1 MRYSSISFLSRDQIS
16 TLQGLYS
23 IAVHLSLMHQESAGH
38 SNIKNKPNRLS
49 GETSPYLLQHA
60 YNPVEWYPW
69 GEEALQRAKNEDK
82 PIFLSIGY
90 SACHWCHVMAHESFE
105 DNEVARIM
113 NDNFI
118 NIKVDREERP
128 DLDDIYQRACQLAT
142 GTGGWPLSVFLTPDQ
157 KPFYV
162 GTYFPKD
169 GSSHYNMPG
178 FRNIL
183 LQLADAYKNKRSEI
197 QAASGEFTHALSQTS
212 LDLVVR
218 PEIIENTSLGRSILD
233 EAAVGLLQMG
243 DKIYGGFGHA
253 PKFPNASNL
262 MFLLRYYDISGI
274 NRFRDFVIF
283 TSDKMAEGGIHDHL
297 GGGFARYATDQKW
310 LIPHFEKMLYDNAL
324 LSQLY
329 GELYQITKAEPY
341 LQVMCKTLDYVIRE
355 MTHPEGGFY
364 SAQDADSEGEEGK
377 FYLWKKNEIE
387 SIIGDKTVSDI
398 FCEHFGVTEGGNFEG
413 KNILNVRV
421 PTANLAKNNNKT
433 LEKITEILDDA
444 SAKLFAAREDRVKP
458 GRDEKILTS
467 WNGLMISGFAKA
479 YAVSGDK
486 RYLNAAN
493 NAVNF
498 IENKLTS
505 NDGRLRRTFKDG
517 QSKLNGYLEDYA
529 FYVNGLLDLFAAN
542 SKEEYLRKSVKYTD
556 FMLQHFWDA
565 KEGNLFFTSDDHEQ
579 LISRT
584 KNFYD
589 LAIPSGNSIAAS
601 NLLKLYHYTQKN
613 MYLDNAV
620 GIMKTGSQSAAENPF
635 GFGQMLN
642 SIYLYVKNPVE
653 VTVILSD
660 TDNSSINNPS
670 LAAWLNKQFLPNGI
684 VGMVHVNELE
694 KLQEYPFFKGRQP
707 QGAPETAYVCKNFSC
722 SLPMQSIEML
732 EREIIAS

>member
-1 MRYSSISFLSRDQIS
+1 
-16 TLQGLYS
+16 
-23 IAVHLSLMHQESAGH
+23 MHQESAGH
-38 SNIKNKPNRLS
+38 SNTKKPNRLS
-49 GETSPYLLQHA
+49 RETSPYLLQHA
-60 YNPVEWYPW
+60 YNPVDWYPW
-69 GEEALQRAKNEDK
+69 GEEALLRAKNEDK
-82 PIFLSIGY
+82 PIFLSVGY

-178 FRNIL
+178 FKNIL
-183 LQLADAYKNKRSEI
+183 LQLTDAYKNKKSEI
-197 QAASGEFTHALSQTS
+197 QTASSEFTQALSQTAM
-212 LDLVVR
+212 DLVVQADIV
-218 PEIIENTSLGRSILD
+218 EKTSLERSILD

-262 MFLLRYYDISGI
+262 MFLLRYYDISSI
-274 NRFRDFVIF
+274 SRFREFVMF

-341 LQVMCKTLDYVIRE
+341 VQIMCKTLDYVIRE
-355 MTHPEGGFY
+355 MTHPDGGFY

-387 SIIGDKTVSDI
+387 SIIGDQTVSDI
-398 FCEHFGVTEGGNFEG
+398 FCERFGITQGGNFEG

-421 PTANLAKNNNKT
+421 PISHLAKNYNKT
-433 LEKITEILDDA
+433 PEKIAEILNYA
-444 SAKLFAAREDRVKP
+444 SAKLFTVREKRVKP

-467 WNGLMISGFAKA
+467 WNGLMISGFAKG

-486 RYLNAAN
+486 RYLDAAKNAID
-493 NAVNF
+493 F
-498 IENKLTS
+498 IESKLAS

-517 QSKLNGYLEDYA
+517 QSKLNGYVEDYA
-529 FYVNGLLDLFAAN
+529 FYVNGLLDLFAA
-542 SKEEYLRKSVKYTD
+542 SSREQYLSKSVKYTD
-556 FMLQHFWDA
+556 FMLEHFWDE

-589 LAIPSGNSIAAS
+589 LAMPSGNSIAAS
-601 NLLKLYHYTQKN
+601 NLLRLYHYSQKN
-613 MYLDNAV
+613 VYLDNAV
-620 GIMKTGSQSAAENPF
+620 RIMKAGSRSAAENPF

-642 SIYLYVKNPVE
+642 SIYLYVKRPVE
-653 VTVILSD
+653 VTVIFTDSSD
-660 TDNSSINNPS
+660 GTIDNSS
-670 LAAWLNKQFLPNGI
+670 LAVWLNKQYLPNGI
-684 VGMVHVNELE
+684 LGAVHINELE
-694 KLQEYPFFKGRQP
+694 KLQNYPFFKGRQP
-707 QGAPETAYVCKNFSC
+707 QDARETAYVCKNFSC
-722 SLPMQSIEML
+722 SLPIHAVEVL
-732 EREIIAS
+732 ERELTAS

>member
-1 MRYSSISFLSRDQIS
+1 
-16 TLQGLYS
+16 
-23 IAVHLSLMHQESAGH
+23 MHQESAGH
-38 SNIKNKPNRLS
+38 SNTKKPNRLS
-49 GETSPYLLQHA
+49 RETSPYLLQHA
-60 YNPVEWYPW
+60 YNPVDWYPW
-69 GEEALQRAKNEDK
+69 GEEALLRAKNEDK
-82 PIFLSIGY
+82 PIFLSVGY

-178 FRNIL
+178 FKNIL
-183 LQLADAYKNKRSEI
+183 LQLTDAYKNKKSEI
-197 QAASGEFTHALSQTS
+197 QTASSEFTQALSQTAM
-212 LDLVVR
+212 DLVVQADIV
-218 PEIIENTSLGRSILD
+218 EKTSLERSILD

-262 MFLLRYYDISGI
+262 MFLLRYYDISSI
-274 NRFRDFVIF
+274 SRFREFVMF

-341 LQVMCKTLDYVIRE
+341 VQIMCKTLDYVIRE
-355 MTHPEGGFY
+355 MTHPDGGFY

-377 FYLWKKNEIE
+377 FYLWQKNEIE
-387 SIIGDKTVSDI
+387 SIIGDQTVSDI
-398 FCEHFGVTEGGNFEG
+398 FCERFGITQGGNFEG

-421 PTANLAKNNNKT
+421 PISHLAKNYNKT
-433 LEKITEILDDA
+433 PEKITEILNDA
-444 SAKLFAAREDRVKP
+444 SAKLFTVREKRVKP

-467 WNGLMISGFAKA
+467 WNGLMISGFAKG

-486 RYLNAAN
+486 RYLDAAKNAID
-493 NAVNF
+493 F
-498 IENKLTS
+498 IESKLAS

-517 QSKLNGYLEDYA
+517 QSKLNGYVEDYA
-529 FYVNGLLDLFAAN
+529 FYVNGLLDLFAA
-542 SKEEYLRKSVKYTD
+542 SSREQYLSKSVKYTD
-556 FMLQHFWDA
+556 FMLEHFWDE

-589 LAIPSGNSIAAS
+589 LAMPSGNSIAAS
-601 NLLKLYHYTQKN
+601 NLLRLYHYSQKN
-613 MYLDNAV
+613 VYLDNAV
-620 GIMKTGSQSAAENPF
+620 RIMKAGSRSAAENPF

-642 SIYLYVKNPVE
+642 SIYLYVKRPVE
-653 VTVILSD
+653 VTVIFTDSRD
-660 TDNSSINNPS
+660 GTIDNSS
-670 LAAWLNKQFLPNGI
+670 LAVWLNKQYLPNGI
-684 VGMVHVNELE
+684 RGTVHINELE
-694 KLQEYPFFKGRQP
+694 KLQNYPFFKGRQP
-707 QGAPETAYVCKNFSC
+707 QDARETAYVCKNFSC
-722 SLPMQSIEML
+722 SLPIHAVEVL
-732 EREIIAS
+732 ERELTAS

>member
-1 MRYSSISFLSRDQIS
+1 
-16 TLQGLYS
+16 
-23 IAVHLSLMHQESAGH
+23 MHQESAGH
-38 SNIKNKPNRLS
+38 SDIKKPNRLS

-60 YNPVEWYPW
+60 YNPVDWYPW

-105 DNEVARIM
+105 DNEIAKIM
-113 NDNFI
+113 NGSFI

-169 GSSHYNMPG
+169 GSSHYSMPG

-197 QAASGEFTHALSQTS
+197 QAASAEFTHALSQTVM
-212 LDLVVR
+212 DLVVR
-218 PEIIENTSLGRSILD
+218 PEIVDNTSVGRSVLD

-283 TSDKMAEGGIHDHL
+283 TSDKMAEGGIHDQL

-329 GELYQITKAEPY
+329 GDLYQITKAEPY
-341 LQVMCKTLDYVIRE
+341 LQIMNKTLDYVIRE

-398 FCEHFGVTEGGNFEG
+398 FCEHLGVTQGGNFEG

-421 PTANLAKNNNKT
+421 PTANLAKNHNKT

-444 SAKLFAAREDRVKP
+444 TAKLFAAREGRVRP

-479 YAVSGDK
+479 YAVSEDK
-486 RYLNAAN
+486 RYLHAADNAI
-493 NAVNF
+493 NF
-498 IENKLTS
+498 IEKKLAS

-529 FYVNGLLDLFAAN
+529 FYVSGLLDLFAAN

-565 KEGNLFFTSDDHEQ
+565 SEGNLFFTSDDHEQ

-584 KNFYD
+584 KSFYD
-589 LAIPSGNSIAAS
+589 LAIPSGNSMAAS

-620 GIMKTGSQSAAENPF
+620 RIMKTGSQSAAENPF

-642 SIYLYVKNPVE
+642 SIYLYVKKPIE
-653 VTVILSD
+653 VTVILTD
-660 TDNSSINNPS
+660 TGNNTTNDPS

-707 QGAPETAYVCKNFSC
+707 KEARETAYVCKNFSC
-722 SLPMQSIEML
+722 SLPMQSVEML
-732 EREIIAS
+732 QREIIAS

>member
-1 MRYSSISFLSRDQIS
+1 MGVQIS
-16 TLQGLYS
+16 S
-23 IAVHLSLMHQESAGH
+23 MRQESSGH
-38 SNIKNKPNRLS
+38 FNISKPNRLAK
-49 GETSPYLLQHA
+49 ETSPYLLQHA

-69 GEEALQRAKNEDK
+69 GEEALQKAKLEDR

-105 DNEVARIM
+105 DKEVAMIM
-113 NDNFI
+113 NEKFI

-183 LQLADAYKNKRSEI
+183 LQLADAYKNKNDEI
-197 QAASGEFTHALSQTS
+197 RATSSEFTHALSQTAM
-212 LDLVVR
+212 DLVVR
-218 PEIIENTSLGRSILD
+218 AEITEKTKLERSILD

-243 DKIYGGFGHA
+243 DRIYGGFGHA

-262 MFLLRYYDISGI
+262 MFLLRYYDISAI

-283 TSDKMAEGGIHDHL
+283 TADKMAEGGIHDHL

-310 LIPHFEKMLYDNAL
+310 LVPHFEKMLYDNAL
-324 LSQLY
+324 LSQMY
-329 GELYQITKAEPY
+329 AELYQITKAEPY
-341 LQVMCKTLDYVIRE
+341 MRIIRKTLDYVIRE
-355 MTHPEGGFY
+355 MTHPDGGLY

-387 SIIGDKTVSDI
+387 SVIDDENVTNI
-398 FCEHFGVTEGGNFEG
+398 FCEHYGVTQGGNFEG

-421 PTANLAKNNNKT
+421 PIITLAKKYNKT
-433 LEKITEILDDA
+433 SEQIAQILRDA
-444 SAKLFAAREDRVKP
+444 SAKLFAAREKRVKP

-467 WNGLMISGFAKA
+467 WNGLMISGFARG
-479 YAVSGDK
+479 YAVSGDIK
-486 RYLNAAN
+486 YLQAAK

-498 IENKLTS
+498 IENKLAS
-505 NDGRLRRTFKDG
+505 NDGRLKRTFKDG
-517 QSKLNGYLEDYA
+517 QSKLNAYLEDYA
-529 FYVNGLLDLFAAN
+529 FYVGGLLDLFAAN
-542 SKEEYLRKSVKYTD
+542 SKQEYLDKSIRYTD
-556 FMLQHFWDA
+556 FMLQHFWDD

-589 LAIPSGNSIAAS
+589 LATPSGNSMAAS
-601 NLLKLYHYTQKN
+601 NLLRLYHYTQN
-613 MYLDNAV
+613 NSYLDRAV
-620 GIMKTGSQSAAENPF
+620 RIMKAGSQSAAENPF

-642 SIYLYVKNPVE
+642 SIYLYVKKPIEIAVFS
-653 VTVILSD
+653 SD
-660 TDNSSINNPS
+660 DNSNTNNSS
-670 LAAWLNKQFLPNGI
+670 LVAWLNRQFLPGSI
-684 VGMVHVNELE
+684 IARVHPSELA
-694 KLQEYPFFKGRQP
+694 KLQYYPFFKGREAE
-707 QGAPETAYVCKNFSC
+707 GGRETAFVCKDFTC
-722 SLPMQSIEML
+722 SLPIRSIEEL
-732 EREIIAS
+732 ERLLIPS

>member
-1 MRYSSISFLSRDQIS
+1 MGVQIS
-16 TLQGLYS
+16 SMQ
-23 IAVHLSLMHQESAGH
+23 HESSGH
-38 SNIKNKPNRLS
+38 SNISKPNRLAK
-49 GETSPYLLQHA
+49 ETSPYLLQHA
-60 YNPVEWYPW
+60 YNPVEWYSW
-69 GEEALQRAKNEDK
+69 GEEALQKAKLEDR

-105 DNEVARIM
+105 DKEVAMIM
-113 NDNFI
+113 NEKFI

-183 LQLADAYKNKRSEI
+183 LQLADAYKNKKDEI
-197 QAASGEFTHALSQTS
+197 QAASSEFTQSLSQTAM
-212 LDLVVR
+212 DLVVR
-218 PEIIENTSLGRSILD
+218 AEITEKTKLERSVLD

-243 DKIYGGFGHA
+243 DRIYGGFGHA

-262 MFLLRYYDISGI
+262 MFLLRYYDISAI

-283 TSDKMAEGGIHDHL
+283 TADKMAEGGIHDHL

-310 LIPHFEKMLYDNAL
+310 LVPHFEKMLYDNAL
-324 LSQLY
+324 LSQMY
-329 GELYQITKAEPY
+329 AELFQITKAEPY
-341 LQVMCKTLDYVIRE
+341 MHIIRKTLDYVIRE
-355 MTHPEGGFY
+355 MTHPDGGLY

-387 SIIGDKTVSDI
+387 SVIDDENVTNI
-398 FCEHFGVTEGGNFEG
+398 FCEHYGVTQGGNFEG

-421 PTANLAKNNNKT
+421 QIITLAKKYNKT
-433 LEKITEILDDA
+433 PEQIAQILRDA
-444 SAKLFAAREDRVKP
+444 SVKLFAAREERVKP

-467 WNGLMISGFAKA
+467 WNGLMISGFARG
-479 YAVSGDK
+479 YAVSGDTK
-486 RYLNAAN
+486 YLQAAK

-498 IENKLTS
+498 IENKLAS
-505 NDGRLRRTFKDG
+505 NDGRLKRTFKDG
-517 QSKLNGYLEDYA
+517 QSKLNAYLEDYA
-529 FYVNGLLDLFAAN
+529 FYVGGLLDLFAAN
-542 SKEEYLRKSVKYTD
+542 SKQEYLDKSIRYTD
-556 FMLQHFWDA
+556 FMLQHFWDD

-584 KNFYD
+584 KSFYD
-589 LAIPSGNSIAAS
+589 LAMPSGNSMAAS
-601 NLLKLYHYTQKN
+601 NLLRLYHYTQN
-613 MYLDNAV
+613 NSYLDRAV
-620 GIMKTGSQSAAENPF
+620 RIMKAGSQSAAQNPF

-642 SIYLYVKNPVE
+642 SIYLYVKKPVE
-653 VTVILSD
+653 IAVFSSD
-660 TDNSSINNPS
+660 DNSNTNNSS
-670 LAAWLNKQFLPNGI
+670 LVTWLNRQFLPGSMIAI
-684 VGMVHVNELE
+684 VHPRELA
-694 KLQEYPFFKGRQP
+694 KLQYYPFFKGREAE
-707 QGAPETAYVCKNFSC
+707 GGRETAFVCKDFTC
-722 SLPMQSIEML
+722 SLPIRSIEEL
-732 EREIIAS
+732 ERQLMPS